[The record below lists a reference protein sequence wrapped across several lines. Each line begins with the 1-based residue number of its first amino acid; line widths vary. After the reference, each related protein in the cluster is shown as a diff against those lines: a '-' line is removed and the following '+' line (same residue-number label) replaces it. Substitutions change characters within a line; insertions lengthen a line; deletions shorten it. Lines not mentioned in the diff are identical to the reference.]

1 MVGMKM
7 EISTVMSTIKVK
19 LKDEIWKMCQVREE
33 IKGQLSL
40 PKEVEDWELVVAV
53 EMSDTAGN
61 YANVE
66 DMIEELVVEAT
77 VHALEK
83 GWQNMSQQPNRS
95 KVLTA
100 AEYRVLRDCAMSA
113 LEEEAMDTDIE
124 NSMWMMMTR
133 EERLRKP
140 VRVDDDSRFCI
151 GNLIQNSRQRTM
163 GSRNETDNA

>member
-1 MVGMKM
+1 MGKTM
-7 EISTVMSTIKVK
+7 EISTLMTTIKEN
-19 LKDEIWKMCQVREE
+19 LKDELWKMCQVREE

-66 DMIEELVVEAT
+66 DMIEELGVEAT

-95 KVLTA
+95 KVLSA
-100 AEYRVLRDCAMSA
+100 AESRALRDCAMSA

-124 NSMWMMMTR
+124 NSMWMMMIR
-133 EERLRKP
+133 EERRRKP
-140 VRVDDDSRFCI
+140 VRVDGDNRFCI
-151 GNLIQNSRQRTM
+151 GNLIQNSRQRTVS
-163 GSRNETDNA
+163 SRSETDNA

>member
-1 MVGMKM
+1 M
-7 EISTVMSTIKVK
+7 
-19 LKDEIWKMCQVREE
+19 KDELWKMCQVREE

-66 DMIEELVVEAT
+66 DMIEELGVEAT

-95 KVLTA
+95 KVMTA
-100 AEYRVLRDCAMSA
+100 AEYRVVRDYAMSA
-113 LEEEAMDTDIE
+113 LEEEAMDTDTE
-124 NSMWMMMTR
+124 NSMWMMMMIR
-133 EERLRKP
+133 EERRRKQ
-140 VRVDDDSRFCI
+140 VRVEDDSRFCI
-151 GNLIQNSRQRTM
+151 GNLFQK
-163 GSRNETDNA
+163 